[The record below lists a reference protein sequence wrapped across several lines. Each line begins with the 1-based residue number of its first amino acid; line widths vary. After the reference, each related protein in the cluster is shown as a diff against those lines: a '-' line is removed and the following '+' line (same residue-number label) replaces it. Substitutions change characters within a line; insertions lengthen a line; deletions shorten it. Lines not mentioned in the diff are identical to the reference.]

1 MDDRQQII
9 DLVHRYSDAVTRKD
23 RRQWAATWAAESRW
37 DLGKGHTTTGR
48 DEIIAFWQSSVDQLD
63 IVVQLVHNGTVDVD
77 GETASGRWYVSEHL
91 RRATGALGM
100 LLAWYDD
107 TYTRVDGEWLFAS
120 RTLVRLYHGAPDL
133 SGDFTPH
140 A

>member
-23 RRQWAATWAAESRW
+23 RQQWSATWAPDSRW

-48 DEIIAFWQSSVDQLD
+48 DEIVDFWQSSVDQLD

-77 GETASGRWYVSEHL
+77 GDTARGRWYVSEHL
-91 RRATGALGM
+91 RRANGALGM

-107 TYTRVDGEWLFAS
+107 TYKRVDGEWRFTS
-120 RTLVRLYHGAPDL
+120 RTLARLYHGAPDL

-140 A
+140 T